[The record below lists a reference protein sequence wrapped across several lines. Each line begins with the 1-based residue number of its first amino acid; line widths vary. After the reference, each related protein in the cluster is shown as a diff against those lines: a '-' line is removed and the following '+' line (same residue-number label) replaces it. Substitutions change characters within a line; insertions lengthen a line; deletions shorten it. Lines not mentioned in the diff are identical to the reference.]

1 MCYLHKN
8 CSEQAVFYT
17 DVLYYE
23 EHLSLFSKTSESL
36 YSVSTIVIPTCP
48 RLVFGIDC
56 QTLYLFKWSM
66 DPVAF
71 ALPSVMCNLSVY
83 VYITIPVYKSINIC
97 TCPSVTIILFA
108 YFTGKKSQYR
118 HFLFDLKE
126 VR

>member
-1 MCYLHKN
+1 MFIHIPSQIEMCYLHKN

-17 DVLYYE
+17 DALYYE

-66 DPVAF
+66 DPRSFCITFCDVQF
-71 ALPSVMCNLSVY
+71 VCICVY
-83 VYITIPVYKSINIC
+83 YN
-97 TCPSVTIILFA
+97 TCI
-108 YFTGKKSQYR
+108 
-118 HFLFDLKE
+118 
-126 VR
+126 